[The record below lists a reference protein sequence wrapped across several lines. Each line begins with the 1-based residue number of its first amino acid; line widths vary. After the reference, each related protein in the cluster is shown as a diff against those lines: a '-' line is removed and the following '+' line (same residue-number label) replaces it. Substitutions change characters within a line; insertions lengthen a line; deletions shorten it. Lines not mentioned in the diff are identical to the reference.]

1 MQLTI
6 VQTLVLLCTVA
17 LIPQDAN
24 STDILTLNQWLVFSN
39 QYEHNVESLV
49 FLILREGMKLITS
62 QDRNYNICCN
72 RENRTRTWQRV
83 WHNRKG
89 RTAGQ
94 EGDHSSDYLW
104 PGPVDWMH
112 TGAVGTWSTSAP
124 LMSSRRNLV
133 CVLQTYLQCK
143 QTTVR
148 GDAWESDL
156 KSAFLIQTKTLARMH
171 PSSPWM
177 KSRDRA
183 GKEQKSLEWEMRK
196 LGEMRQSSALPEQS
210 LLLSSESP
218 VLQPS
223 NCKLCSS
230 PISGDCSK

>member
-124 LMSSRRNLV
+124 LMSSRRKSSLCTPNISAV
-133 CVLQTYLQCK
+133 QTNHGKRRCMGEWLEKC
-143 QTTVR
+143 
-148 GDAWESDL
+148 
-156 KSAFLIQTKTLARMH
+156 FPH
-171 PSSPWM
+171 P
-177 KSRDRA
+177 
-183 GKEQKSLEWEMRK
+183 
-196 LGEMRQSSALPEQS
+196 
-210 LLLSSESP
+210 
-218 VLQPS
+218 
-223 NCKLCSS
+223 N
-230 PISGDCSK
+230 